1 MHKYKSILIIIII
14 ITMFFLLRI
23 PAQAQYALK
32 SSVLGNG
39 YGIMSETN
47 NAITSTVGQPFI
59 GKTENASYINQAG
72 FWFYLNLITGIE
84 GEEDLLPKKF
94 ELFQNYP
101 NPFNPVTRIRYA
113 IPKASH
119 VRVEVYNV
127 LGQRVSLL
135 VNEEKQPG
143 YYTVVFNASSL
154 ASGFYIYRLQANGF
168 HAVKKLIVTK

>member
-1 MHKYKSILIIIII
+1 MKLEIFKISIILIL
-14 ITMFFLLRI
+14 FLCLI
-23 PAQAQYALK
+23 GSIQAQYTLK

-39 YGIMSETN
+39 YGIMSGTS

-59 GKTENASYINQAG
+59 GTTENSSYVHHVG

-101 NPFNPVTRIRYA
+101 NPFNPVTRIKYA
-113 IPKASH
+113 VPKASH
-119 VRVEVYNV
+119 VRVEIYNV

-143 YYTVVFNASSL
+143 YYTVSFDASSL
-154 ASGFYIYRLQANGF
+154 ASGFYIYRLQASGF